1 MTESQQQSQ
10 GERAR
15 PGQAGKKD
23 TGAIPEPDGLP
34 AMWKADVRI
43 TAEERQRPDILLLP
57 GALLS
62 MDKRSLHL

>member
-1 MTESQQQSQ
+1 MGQSQPQSQ
-10 GERAR
+10 GEGTW
-15 PGQAGKKD
+15 PGQAGQTH
-23 TGAIPEPDGLP
+23 TGAIPEPDDLP

-43 TAEERQRPDILLLP
+43 TAEERQRPGVLLLP